1 MNDEFLKKLYNNF
14 KGKFTNP
21 KKDTWVY
28 EDFLKDEELGFKH
41 FVQNINTDENFAYI
55 KDDKYF
61 VGKDINEI
69 INEVTDEIIDI
80 LSESY
85 FLSEL
90 IQSNRYEDISKIQ

>member
-14 KGKFTNP
+14 KDKFTNP
-21 KKDTWVY
+21 KKGTWVY

-41 FVQNINTDENFAYI
+41 FVQNINTDENFAYL